1 VPGIYSRP
9 VPDPSIRLQDPD
21 LRSRL
26 LRAIDAERRIPAALE
41 ALGPVTDRD
50 VCVLGG
56 PDGVLADQ
64 LLTLGG
70 WVRTVPDASPE
81 SMAAIPD
88 GRADVVVSG
97 WSAFRP
103 GTPEWDEQLASA
115 RRVLRP
121 DGRLLVV
128 HDYGRDEV
136 TGLFADPAR
145 AAERIGWS
153 RPSGPFLGQGFR
165 VRVLHCWWQWDTQ
178 AEATD
183 VLTFGFGEAGAAVAA
198 GMRRPRLAWKVA
210 VYHLG
215 MGSSETVDAAAA
227 ADEVEAAKAVK
238 KAGKAGKP
246 APKPAASQLTSA

>member
-1 VPGIYSRP
+1 M
-9 VPDPSIRLQDPD
+9 PDPSIRLQDPD

-26 LRAIDAERRIPAALE
+26 LRAIDADARIPGALQ

-50 VCVLGG
+50 VCVLDG
-56 PDGVLADQ
+56 PDGGLASQ
-64 LLTLGG
+64 LLALGG

-81 SMAAIPD
+81 AMAAIPD

-97 WSAFRP
+97 WNAFRP
-103 GTPEWDEQLASA
+103 GTAEWDEQLASA

-121 DGRLLVV
+121 EGRLLVV

-153 RPSGPFLGQGFR
+153 RPGGPFLGQGFR
-165 VRVLHCWWQWDTQ
+165 VRVLHCWWQWDTLE
-178 AEATD
+178 EATE
-183 VLTFGFGEAGAAVAA
+183 VLTLAFGEAGAAVAA

-215 MGSSETVDAAAA
+215 MGPSETVDAAAA
-227 ADEVEAAKAVK
+227 ADGVDGAQEV
-238 KAGKAGKP
+238 GKAGEAGQP
-246 APKPAASQLTSA
+246 VAKPAASQLASA

>member
-1 VPGIYSRP
+1 M
-9 VPDPSIRLQDPD
+9 
-21 LRSRL
+21 
-26 LRAIDAERRIPAALE
+26 
-41 ALGPVTDRD
+41 
-50 VCVLGG
+50 
-56 PDGVLADQ
+56 LAGQ
-64 LLTLGG
+64 LLALGG

-97 WSAFRP
+97 WTAFRP

-136 TGLFADPAR
+136 TGLFADPTR

-153 RPSGPFLGQGFR
+153 RPGGPFLGQGFR

-178 AEATD
+178 AEATE
-183 VLTFGFGEAGAAVAA
+183 VLTLGFGEAGAAVAA
-198 GMRRPRLAWKVA
+198 GMRRPTARLEGCRVPPGHGLRRRRSTPRLRRTGST
-210 VYHLG
+210 VPRMLG
-215 MGSSETVDAAAA
+215 MPARPGSLHS
-227 ADEVEAAKAVK
+227 KL
-238 KAGKAGKP
+238 
-246 APKPAASQLTSA
+246 AASQLASA